1 VNEQLL
7 TRLIMSEAL
16 LVAPLQ
22 STFQMTEFVMTMG
35 ANDFKAFL
43 LSYCID
49 TTIVVVNRTY
59 VGPLVE
65 RIEAITQVTSIKL
78 SKKSNYFKS
87 LFRNILV
94 KQMAAQMQLMSL
106 NEFNMKKKRR
116 QDLNP
121 HHESS
126 QFEWQ
131 MERGEGL
138 EALLGS
144 VM

>member
-1 VNEQLL
+1 MNEQLL

-121 HHESS
+121 HHEAS

>member
-1 VNEQLL
+1 
-7 TRLIMSEAL
+7 
-16 LVAPLQ
+16 
-22 STFQMTEFVMTMG
+22 MTMG

-121 HHESS
+121 NHEAS

-131 MERGEGL
+131 MERGEGP